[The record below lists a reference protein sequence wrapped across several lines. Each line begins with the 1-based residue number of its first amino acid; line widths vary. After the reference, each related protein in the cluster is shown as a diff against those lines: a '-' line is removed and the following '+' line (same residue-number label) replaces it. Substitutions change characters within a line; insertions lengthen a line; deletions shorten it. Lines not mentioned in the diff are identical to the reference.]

1 MKCNKNFKLI
11 LLGQIIS
18 LFGNTIQRF
27 ALSLYILDI
36 TGSSSIYANILAL
49 SIIPY
54 IILAP
59 IAGNIA
65 DNYNKKY
72 MMIILDIISGILMI
86 ICFIFFILKLESIFL
101 IAIVMILLSTI
112 SACYGPVVTSSI
124 PQTVESNYLQKANS
138 YISQV
143 GSWSNILGPILGG
156 ILYGFLGINLILILN
171 GLSFIIS
178 AILEC
183 FIKLPKQQNTV
194 HKSLDL
200 FTSFVHMAN
209 TFKKLSKNYKIVL
222 GIILS
227 YGLYNIS
234 IVPINSVLLPTI
246 INLDLN
252 MPSQVYGIIESIIAS
267 GLLISGIFLNLKPNL
282 FKFST
287 HYKWNYLMP
296 LSMLLVGTLLIIT
309 NNTNICV
316 LGITLGGF
324 IIMFCLGIGNI
335 VTLTYIQTAVPQN
348 ILGSVSA
355 LSTAIATG
363 SIPIG
368 QISFGYLLQGRL
380 NSGSMLLL
388 SGIIGILVC
397 NFVKS
402 NIKNNYHIKQ

>member
-1 MKCNKNFKLI
+1 MKTNKNFKLI

-36 TGSSSIYANILAL
+36 TGNPAIYANILAL

-72 MMIILDIISGILMI
+72 MMIFLDIISGILMV
-86 ICFIFFILKLESIFL
+86 ICFIFFIFKMESIFL
-101 IAIVMILLSTI
+101 IGLVMILLSAI
-112 SACYGPVVTSSI
+112 SACYGPVVTASI
-124 PQTVESNYLQKANS
+124 PQTVKNNYLQRANS

-143 GSWSNILGPILGG
+143 GSLSNILGPILGG
-156 ILYGFLGINLILILN
+156 ILYGFLGINIILILN

-183 FIKLPKQQNTV
+183 FIILPKQQNTI
-194 HKSLDL
+194 HKSLNL
-200 FTSFVHMAN
+200 FISFAHITK
-209 TFKKLSKNYKIVL
+209 TFKILSKNYKTIL

-246 INLDLN
+246 INLDFNL
-252 MPSQVYGIIESIIAS
+252 PSQMYGIIESIIAS
-267 GLLISGIFLNLKPNL
+267 GLLISGILINLKPNL

-287 HYKWNYLMP
+287 HYKLNYLMP

-309 NNTNICV
+309 NNIKIGV

-335 VTLTYIQTAVPQN
+335 VTLTYIQTSVPQN

-368 QISFGYLLQGRL
+368 QISFGYLLQGQL
-380 NSGSMLLL
+380 NNGSILLI
-388 SGIIGILVC
+388 SGIIAILVC
-397 NFVKS
+397 NFVRS
-402 NIKNNYHIKQ
+402 NIKNNLIKI